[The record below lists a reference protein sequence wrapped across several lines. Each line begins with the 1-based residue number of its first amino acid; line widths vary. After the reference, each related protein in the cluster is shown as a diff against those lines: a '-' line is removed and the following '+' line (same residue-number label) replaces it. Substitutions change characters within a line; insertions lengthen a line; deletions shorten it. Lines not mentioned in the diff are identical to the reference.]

1 MASQVLVIVL
11 LIESNIALS
20 FRVSGAQGCA
30 KFLPPKLVKL
40 LTKGLKTGAKMGKT
54 VLQIVIL
61 SFSYSQFFLACD
73 QYVDASTIVNADDDI
88 YEAGDD
94 VVGAQT
100 AGQNA
105 VAQAFADDGAVTEEE
120 ALVDDAVVEKVC
132 KSYSFGVAHTDVC
145 DDEAGGMDTGL
156 SVLTLIAAVIAFPYM
171 GHVLLN
177 TFVWGTGAS
186 DAERDGFDWSD
197 GLDAKEE
204 ESLVGAGYYHR
215 PDQVVLE
222 QLLAKSPPLAREIDD
237 AAILLVRNPRFYLDV
252 LGTSKKTFRAHLKT
266 GELKESLKLYV
277 RASLHKMR
285 LLLQMT
291 FGYWTKE
298 TLSVMEVKRFAI
310 RFDVSG
316 HEHKRAHQ
324 DIMEHFGCARGAVA
338 AAHVFSCSRDA
349 SRALSPLVAARGT
362 RFSGSSF
369 LSRWFSPSLARR
381 RTSRPFSCTM
391 RTCTCTCLTCR
402 SGCSTGC

>member
-1 MASQVLVIVL
+1 MIVL

-30 KFLPPKLVKL
+30 KFLPKKFVKL

-61 SFSYSQFFLACD
+61 SFSYSGFFLACD
-73 QYVDASTIVNADDDI
+73 KYVNALTVANADDDI

-120 ALVDDAVVEKVC
+120 AEVDDAMVDLVC
-132 KSYSFGVAHTDVC
+132 KSYSIGVAHTDVC
-145 DDEAGGMDTGL
+145 DIEFFNMDTVL
-156 SVLTLIAAVIAFPYM
+156 SVITMIAALVAFPYIC
-171 GHVLLN
+171 HVLLN

-186 DAERDGFDWSD
+186 DAERDGFDWAD

-215 PDQVVLE
+215 PDEVVLE
-222 QLLAKSPPLAREIDD
+222 QLLAKSPPLVREIDG

-266 GELKESLKLYV
+266 GELKESVKLYF
-277 RASLHKMR
+277 RACLHKMR
-285 LLLQMT
+285 LLFQIT

-338 AAHVFSCSRDA
+338 AARVF
-349 SRALSPLVAARGT
+349 
-362 RFSGSSF
+362 FM
-369 LSRWFSPSLARR
+369 LA
-381 RTSRPFSCTM
+381 
-391 RTCTCTCLTCR
+391 
-402 SGCSTGC
+402 